1 MKREM
6 LIHKE
11 EELSME
17 IDKYIKIGK
26 QNTIISAGVILSYF
40 LVRGVLFL
48 YLVIRENGFWNIS
61 QEMEE
66 AIVSLFVT
74 GILSDAYSFPVIVC
88 MAIFSLLAFLFCVLG
103 RRIAPKKPEKLF
115 GFATAQL
122 VAMAL
127 NLAAHI
133 AQVCIASFFCLLT
146 EALCCEGLSS
156 KAERICDNVCLLTL
170 LYQFCYGVGV
180 LVLLGTPFVKLGNLI
195 KKGRERIRLEKTSD
209 LNENLANVV
218 AESE

>member
-26 QNTIISAGVILSYF
+26 QNAIISAGVILFYF

-66 AIVSLFVT
+66 AIVSLFLT

-88 MAIFSLLAFLFCVLG
+88 MAIFSLLAFLFFVLG

-115 GFATAQL
+115 GFANAQL
-122 VAMAL
+122 IAMAL

-133 AQVCIASFFCLLT
+133 AQVCIAFFFCLLT
-146 EALCCEGLSS
+146 LVMYSEGISS
-156 KAERICDNVCLLTL
+156 KAERICDNVWLLTL
-170 LYQFCYGVGV
+170 FYQICYGLGV
-180 LVLLGTPFVKLGNLI
+180 FVLLGTPLMNLKKMI
-195 KKGRERIRLEKTSD
+195 KNEREKRRI
-209 LNENLANVV
+209 
-218 AESE
+218 